1 MQITE
6 KRDEASSED
15 RYMTV
20 KEVSKQTGLP
30 YRSLLIATR
39 TGRLRSIR
47 LSATGHGPK
56 LITEKDLNDYLVRAS
71 QVAVTSPPDEDIAP
85 SPHAVRGKKRSHSF
99 SLSLSTGNCW

>member
-6 KRDEASSED
+6 KRAEASSGD

-20 KEVSKQTGLP
+20 KEVSEQTGLP
-30 YRSLLIATR
+30 YRSLLTATR
-39 TGRLRSIR
+39 TGHLRAIR

-56 LITEKDLNDYLVRAS
+56 HISEKDLNEFLDRAS

-85 SPHAVRGKKRSHSF
+85 SSRAVHSKKRSHSF
-99 SLSLSTGNCW
+99 ALTLSTGNCW